1 MKKLICILLSAL
13 MMALPLSSL
22 AEEAAPTPEP
32 FQAQALV
39 TEEKLEQ
46 MIPVLDSFANTMGI
60 EGEYTYDIQRPD
72 FVWTQLYLMGM
83 NWADWYGEIT
93 QTSEELVVPAS
104 LMQRFAA
111 ASFNALQALPQIPG
125 SNAGGVQEDVAF
137 MVPIRYDAASDSYIL
152 NPSDQ
157 GENYII
163 I

>member
-1 MKKLICILLSAL
+1 MKKLLCILLSAL

-104 LMQRFAA
+104 LMQRPALTRSRPCPRSPAPTPAA
-111 ASFNALQALPQIPG
+111 FRRTWPLWCRSATMRPATATS
-125 SNAGGVQEDVAF
+125 
-137 MVPIRYDAASDSYIL
+137 
-152 NPSDQ
+152 
-157 GENYII
+157 
-163 I
+163 